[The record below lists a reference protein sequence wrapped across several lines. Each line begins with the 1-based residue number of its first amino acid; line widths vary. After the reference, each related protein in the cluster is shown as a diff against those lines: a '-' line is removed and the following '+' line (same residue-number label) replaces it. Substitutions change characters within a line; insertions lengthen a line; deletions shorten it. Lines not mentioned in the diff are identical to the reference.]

1 MGVGGVGQDGGRWG
15 GAAWGWVGWG
25 GTAWGVLAMSKCL
38 LTIKN
43 KCWEAFLAWKYS
55 EDASHMP
62 VLSNL
67 SS

>member
-1 MGVGGVGQDGGRWG
+1 MGVGGVWQHG
-15 GAAWGWVGWG
+15 GWG